1 MIGHA
6 TERALLIFVHLFT
19 RNTPISLTLPA
30 PAPSIEFV
38 KGLGRKTLEAASDDW
53 SMCLNI
59 GHVHL
64 NSNLFSLILVQT
76 VWFSLWCAGYKKN
89 TAWHLSC
96 LYGHKHIYIYYW
108 VRPVCWGC
116 LHGWRIFSS
125 SDLSKDV
132 YICCSLG
139 WQTASGSDPSTED
152 VYMGDRWPPV
162 QSGLLRMFTWVT
174 DDLQFRLVYWGCL
187 HGWQMTSSSVWST
200 EDVYMG
206 DRWPP
211 VQTGLL
217 RMFTWVTD
225 DLQFRLVYWRCWHG
239 WQMTSSSEWSTEDVD
254 MGDRQPPV
262 QTGLLR
268 MFTGGTD
275 DLQFRLVYWGC
286 LHRWQMTSSS
296 NWSTEDVYMGTDD
309 LQVIPVEVQT
319 CLDVCH
325 CIGIDDRLPNSGGS
339 DLSMLCIYMG
349 DRWPPVQTSLLGMFI
364 IQMTY
369 SLVVRP
375 VYWGCLHE
383 SVAAAAAAKDD
394 RACTV

>member
-64 NSNLFSLILVQT
+64 NSNLFSLISVQT

-139 WQTASGSDPSTED
+139 WQLLGQTH
-152 VYMGDRWPPV
+152 
-162 QSGLLRMFTWVT
+162 LLRMFTWVT
-174 DDLQFRLVYWGCL
+174 DDLQFSLVYWGCL
-187 HGWQMTSSSVWST
+187 HEWQMTSSSVWST
-200 EDVYMG
+200 EDVYMS

-225 DLQFRLVYWRCWHG
+225 DLQFSLVYWGCLHGWQMTSTSDWSTEDVYMGDRWPPVQTGLLKMLTWVTDDLQFRMVYWRCWHG
-239 WQMTSSSEWSTEDVD
+239 WQTTSSSDWSTEDVYR
-254 MGDRQPPV
+254 GDRWPPV

-268 MFTGGTD
+268 MF
-275 DLQFRLVYWGC
+275 
-286 LHRWQMTSSS
+286 
-296 NWSTEDVYMGTDD
+296 
-309 LQVIPVEVQT
+309 
-319 CLDVCH
+319 
-325 CIGIDDRLPNSGGS
+325 
-339 DLSMLCIYMG
+339 
-349 DRWPPVQTSLLGMFI
+349 
-364 IQMTY
+364 
-369 SLVVRP
+369 
-375 VYWGCLHE
+375 
-383 SVAAAAAAKDD
+383 A
-394 RACTV
+394 